1 MNLKTITMQINRLD
15 PRIKGL
21 FKCLGWPLLF
31 IALWFNGCSGNEKS
45 ETITKV
51 TVPAVVGKFESKKP
65 DHTPAEWP
73 KKDQEKPIIKWK
85 DKEIRIENP
94 VNTELVQ
101 QYVKAKDSIE
111 RLNLYLKSI
120 ELKRF
125 SSKFEDENLLLDIN
139 GIVQGEVQE
148 ITPTYTIKAKEIPI
162 QIKQKENIFRLLC
175 GIEVGNSK
183 TLDSP
188 SLKGSVMFQNKK
200 GSVIS
205 ASYGT
210 DQKIWIGYHVSIF
223 SLRK

>member
-1 MNLKTITMQINRLD
+1 MQINLLD
-15 PRIKGL
+15 PRIKEL

-31 IALWFNGCSGNEKS
+31 IALWFNGCSGNQKT

-94 VNTELVQ
+94 VNIELVK

-125 SSKFEDENLLLDIN
+125 SSKFEDDNLLLDIN

-148 ITPTYTIKAKEIPI
+148 ITPSYTIKEKTIPVL
-162 QIKQKENIFRLLC
+162 IKQKETVFRLL
-175 GIEVGNSK
+175 GGLEIGNNIK
-183 TLDSP
+183 LDDFGVKAN
-188 SLKGSVMFQNKK
+188 LMFQNRK
-200 GSVIS
+200 GNIFSS
-205 ASYGT
+205 SFDT
-210 DQKIWIGYHVSIF
+210 SQTIWIGYNFSIF
-223 SLRK
+223 DIKR